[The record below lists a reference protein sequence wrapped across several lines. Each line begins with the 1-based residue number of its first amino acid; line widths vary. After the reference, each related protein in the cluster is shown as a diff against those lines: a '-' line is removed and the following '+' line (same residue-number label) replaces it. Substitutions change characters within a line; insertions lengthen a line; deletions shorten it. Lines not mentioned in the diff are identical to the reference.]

1 MTLKIE
7 SKEQFEA
14 WMMEHAKPFNWDI
27 RPEGPVFMPEDVR
40 ALYEALRPRWV
51 SVSERL
57 PDKGIRVLVLDPTI
71 WEFPRNDTHTVI
83 GHYRGANHFAGSDWY
98 VPDGMGE
105 VTHWM
110 PLPPLPE
117 ES

>member
-7 SKEQFEA
+7 TPEQFEA
-14 WMMEHAKPFNWDI
+14 WLEEHSFTLDDGEEPAV
-27 RPEGPVFMPEDVR
+27 EVSDVR

>member
-27 RPEGPVFMPEDVR
+27 RPDGPVFMPEDVR
-40 ALYEALRPRWV
+40 ALYDALRPRWLP
-51 SVSERL
+51 VSERL
-57 PDKGIRVLVLDPTI
+57 PDESMWMASYPCAFRDKGSSKLP
-71 WEFPRNDTHTVI
+71 
-83 GHYRGANHFAGSDWY
+83 HFWSTNCWDNGEWRAT
-98 VPDGMGE
+98 PDGLE
-105 VTHWM
+105 VTHWFDV
-110 PLPPLPE
+110 PPLPE